1 MFFWSI
7 RKCPENELLAISLA
21 DSRIHSQNRNN
32 GQLNLSNL
40 FRFPNDGPNIKK
52 NVKKHIKYIK
62 SIESTVLC
70 KKKQLYYDLS

>member
-1 MFFWSI
+1 MFAVF
-7 RKCPENELLAISLA
+7 LA
-21 DSRIHSQNRNN
+21 DSHIHSQNRNN
-32 GQLNLSNL
+32 TYLKPLDP
-40 FRFPNDGPNIKK
+40 FRFPNDAPNIKK